1 MGFLLSTQR
10 SKLYNEFTKDNQEKY
25 FGLIDKK
32 FIPHVDTLYYS
43 VFIKGDMADSKN
55 EENSVPEGVLELID
69 FLKYSK
75 SKFEEEELKFQKEFW
90 FDYDKSILFTSNRF
104 SLYEYCISKKGFYDI
119 FISSY
124 LPNDSTPRIV
134 IQLRSVGL
142 WGIGEYESVNE
153 SFEVAKQLLF
163 DYGLEIEKT
172 QENRIDFCYHTNIL
186 QSPENVYSDNSLANN
201 LHTTF
206 SIYNKVGRKHGRNLT
221 VEYLSLGQRSSNNI
235 FFRSYN
241 KVREVIEENYKE
253 FFLEFWFNAKVINYY
268 DFYVYSYAFKKKN
281 YGQIYWGILQFYLDF
296 GSDPKVKEDFQY
308 IKEHPKDYPV
318 EELKKIVLAICPKPT
333 LVINIEFQCMRKF
346 FYSFNKALEL
356 SKPAIENECNYIE
369 LLRVFQI
376 LDNRKLF
383 LDYLTE
389 YTVSFKKDLSEKHL
403 KDIEKINKENVYQDF
418 WKRLRATKLQLSF
431 NGTIRRDYTSNIN
444 KEIIITRIKTS
455 IATLSLYNDDWET
468 DINNDLSR
476 LICVL
481 NDNDMILN
489 DDGTCSI
496 VDNEYEKIKD
506 KKKKALKS
514 ILECKSRPSKD
525 K

>member
-1 MGFLLSTQR
+1 MGYLRSTQR
-10 SKLYNEFTKDNQEKY
+10 SKLYNEFTEDYQEKY
-25 FGLIDKK
+25 FSLSDKK

-43 VFIKGDMADSKN
+43 IFIKGDMANSKN
-55 EENSVPEGVLELID
+55 EEESVPGGVLELID
-69 FLKYSK
+69 FLQYSK
-75 SKFEEEELKFQKEFW
+75 TKFEEEDLKFQKEFW
-90 FDYDKSILFTSNRF
+90 YDYDKSILFTSNRF
-104 SLYEYCISKKGFYDI
+104 SLYEYCISKKGYYDI

-124 LPNDSTPRIV
+124 LPNDLTPRIV
-134 IQLRSVGL
+134 IQLRSIGL
-142 WGIGEYESVNE
+142 WGIGEYELVSE
-153 SFEVAKQLLF
+153 SFEVVKNLLS

-186 QSPENVYSDNSLANN
+186 QSPENVYSDNSLSNN

-253 FFLEFWFNAKVINYY
+253 FFLELWFNSKVINYY

-281 YGQIYWGILQFYLDF
+281 YGQIYWGMLEFYLEF
-296 GSDPKVKEDFQY
+296 GLDPKVREDFLY

-318 EELKKIVLAICPKPT
+318 EELKKILLEICPKPT

-356 SKPAIENECNYIE
+356 SKPAIENECKYIE

-383 LDYLTE
+383 LEYLTE
-389 YTVSFKKDLSEKHL
+389 NTVSFKKDLSEKHL
-403 KDIEKINKENVYQDF
+403 IAIGKINKENVYQDF

-444 KEIIITRIKTS
+444 KELIMSRIKSS
-455 IATLSLYNDDWET
+455 IATLSLYNDDWDT
-468 DINNDLSR
+468 DLNNDLANF
-476 LICVL
+476 ICIL
-481 NDNDMILN
+481 NDNDMALGR
-489 DDGTCSI
+489 DGI
-496 VDNEYEKIKD
+496 IDIEYEKLKD

-514 ILECKSRPSKD
+514 ILECKSRPSNNK
-525 K
+525 